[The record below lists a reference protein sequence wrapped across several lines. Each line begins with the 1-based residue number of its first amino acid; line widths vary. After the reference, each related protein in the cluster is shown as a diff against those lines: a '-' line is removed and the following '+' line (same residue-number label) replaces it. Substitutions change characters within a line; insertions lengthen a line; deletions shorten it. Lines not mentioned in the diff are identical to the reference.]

1 MLRAIHR
8 MAPGLA
14 ILLMAGWVALSV
26 AGPGPSGRALEARLV
41 SFLGLSPSSA
51 GGAGFGL
58 RIGGP
63 FRLTDD
69 AGRAVTDAS
78 FRGRWML
85 IYFGYTSCPDVCPTE
100 LATIAAVLNDLGT
113 KADQVAPL
121 FITIDPARD
130 TPRVLAA
137 YVHLFDRRLIGLT
150 GTPAQIA
157 ATAHA
162 YRAYYQKVESGIGNA
177 YHMDHSSLIYLMGPD
192 GRFEDLFNPGA
203 RAADIAASIRSRI
216 ARSS

>member
-1 MLRAIHR
+1 MLRDIRR

-26 AGPGPSGRALEARLV
+26 AGPGPSGRALEARLA
-41 SFLGLSPSSA
+41 SFVGLSPPEA
-51 GGAGFGL
+51 GGGL
-58 RIGGP
+58 SIGGP

-69 AGRAVTDAS
+69 KGRAVTDAS

-85 IYFGYTSCPDVCPTE
+85 VYFGYTSCPDVCPTE
-100 LATIAAVLNDLGT
+100 LATIAAALHDLG
-113 KADQVAPL
+113 ADADRVAPL

-130 TPRVLAA
+130 TPKVLAA
-137 YVHLFDRRLIGLT
+137 YVRLFDRRLIGLT

-162 YRAYYQKVESGIGNA
+162 YRAYYQKVASGIGNA
-177 YHMDHSSLIYLMGPD
+177 YHMDHSSFIYLMGPD
-192 GRFEDLFNPGA
+192 GRFEDLFNPGT